1 MFQKFFQSS
10 PPSPHFSSLQVI
22 RATSKSPYGPYKK
35 AQLIL
40 PTFAHDANIVRAPT
54 GEFVLFVTA
63 LRGVKPSDCRRYEK
77 GDKEQEEHDA
87 MNSIDGNGFAQKAR
101 GRTLIVDPTLEN
113 ETEDGDDVPPKDT
126 SMLWAPKPEG
136 PWSEPVMVLN
146 STIYNSDYWKK
157 YNTTAKC
164 DSNLNGIILPSPNK
178 DGKQPFLGLWRRC
191 ETEDLLT
198 IPHALV
204 ASDWRNAST
213 YKPIVD
219 HPLFVLAG
227 SGAEDPSNIWTTTTS
242 DLEESNKVAYHAIF
256 HDEQATRCMLGRC
269 GGQGRHAVS
278 LDGTNWRYASVN
290 AYERHFWEVSSEAA
304 AETTTPNPNERTGV
318 VPSKRFVTADT
329 RARPHIILSPVAK
342 GQNPLQQRPI
352 ALSTGLKET
361 DESGYV
367 YTLVQPMKGHGD
379 GTSRDHR

>member
-1 MFQKFFQSS
+1 VSES
-10 PPSPHFSSLQVI
+10 PL
-22 RATSKSPYGPYKK
+22 GPYQKV
-35 AQLIL
+35 QTIL
-40 PTFAHDANIVRAPT
+40 PPFAHDANIIRAPT

-63 LRGVKPSDCRRYEK
+63 LEGVKPKDCRHKNNNNNTTNHQQTTALGNHGGDERFVERRRKRRRHLRAGENHKTESSNPNYDDDDDDDEK
-77 GDKEQEEHDA
+77 VK
-87 MNSIDGNGFAQKAR
+87 
-101 GRTLIVDPTLEN
+101 
-113 ETEDGDDVPPKDT
+113 PKDT
-126 SMLWAPKPEG
+126 YMLWAPEPSG

-157 YNTTAKC
+157 YNKTARC
-164 DSNLNGIILPSPNK
+164 DSNLNGIILPSTNDDDDNK
-178 DGKQPFLGLWRRC
+178 SDTAQPFFGLWRRC

-227 SGAEDPSNIWTTTTS
+227 SGAEDPSNVWTTRTS
-242 DLEESNKVAYHAIF
+242 DLAPNKVAYHSIF
-256 HDEQATRCMLGRC
+256 HDEQATRCMLGSC

-278 LDGTNWRYASVN
+278 LDGTTWRYSSVN
-290 AYERHFWEVSSEAA
+290 AYERHFAWKNEPPSTTNTNIAPAA
-304 AETTTPNPNERTGV
+304 NPTTNSTDSVAKQTV
-318 VPSKRFVTADT
+318 VRADT
-329 RARPHIILSPVAK
+329 RARPHIVLAANGGDPH
-342 GQNPLQQRPI
+342 QQTPI

-367 YTLVQPMKGHGD
+367 YTLVQPLGGGGH
-379 GTSRDHR
+379 